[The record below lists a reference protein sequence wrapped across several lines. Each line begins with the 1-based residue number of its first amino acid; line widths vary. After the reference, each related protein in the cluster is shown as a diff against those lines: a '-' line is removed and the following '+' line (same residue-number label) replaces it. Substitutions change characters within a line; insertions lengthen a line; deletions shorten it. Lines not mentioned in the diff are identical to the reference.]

1 MSKAPGRAPGLVGV
15 LARRRVLVECLDD
28 MVLLGTNHMHA
39 FTHEPLHISEVPD
52 DLDNQPCSWNR
63 LQMDPCN
70 VQYGDERV
78 AVYWE

>member
-1 MSKAPGRAPGLVGV
+1 
-15 LARRRVLVECLDD
+15 